1 MTMIHLVRHG
11 EVHNPQGILYAR
23 LPRFRLSERGQQ
35 QAAAAGVYL
44 QHRPLAAVFSSPM
57 LRARQ
62 TAEFIARPHDLK
74 VQQSELLNEVL
85 TPHQGR
91 PIAELD
97 AEGWIMYEDLPPDY
111 ETPADLLDR
120 VQQMIASVRAQ
131 YPEQEV
137 AIVSHGDVV
146 LSVQFWAQGITF
158 SDSTKNS
165 VKVYPATASITT
177 LVFANG
183 VVRPSMTYHQPY

>member
-44 QHRPLAAVFSSPM
+44 QHRPLTAVFSSPM